1 MLFRSKT
8 AIKSTNR
15 QNQQLKATSKKNPK
29 VECHQIGRSPLH
41 DVGESGHL
49 VHNKYFPSEINRR
62 SCGVPE
68 ADESLTPYLGVQMLL
83 NVTFT
88 MEKLVTKEF
97 SKESHKK

>member
-8 AIKSTNR
+8 AIKSTNG

-29 VECHQIGRSPLH
+29 EECHQIGRSPLH

-62 SCGVPE
+62 SCGKPE
-68 ADESLTPYLGVQMLL
+68 ADESLTPYLGIEC
-83 NVTFT
+83 F
-88 MEKLVTKEF
+88 
-97 SKESHKK
+97 